1 MVIKRHLKYFGII
14 AISKGFI
21 TLEQFTEAIKVQA
34 KEDMAKQDHR
44 LIGEILVG
52 LGFMDKSQV
61 NEVAFL
67 KWKGTDAYQCPRCG
81 IMIFNCPNCG
91 TEISKA

>member
-34 KEDMAKQDHR
+34 KEDMAKQDH
-44 LIGEILVG
+44 
-52 LGFMDKSQV
+52 
-61 NEVAFL
+61 
-67 KWKGTDAYQCPRCG
+67 
-81 IMIFNCPNCG
+81 
-91 TEISKA
+91 